1 MTLEVKRV
9 NKEIQDAFVDGI
21 NEVYSIMFT
30 DGVNDGVKLYLLN
43 PSTSSGFYKESK
55 VKRYKTPVLLVAK
68 AQTNMQDRGDAIP
81 DSEVKDYPKFTVT
94 YKSMRDKGVP
104 CQSESDWDNLKRG
117 YIEFHNSFYEI
128 KNVKPQT
135 FVEDVFLTVVFE
147 CEYRPDVT
155 GVLVEEI
162 LNEGGDLSVTETSND
177 GGLE

>member
-1 MTLEVKRV
+1 M

-30 DGVNDGVKLYLLN
+30 DGISDGVKLYLLN
-43 PSTSSGFYKESK
+43 PSTSGGFYKESK

-68 AQTNMQDRGDAIP
+68 AQTNMKDRGDAIA

-104 CQSESDWDNLKRG
+104 CQSESDWDILKRG
-117 YIEFHNSFYEI
+117 YIEFHNAFYEI

-177 GGLE
+177 RRLE